1 MAYILVGCP
10 NCGRETP
17 FDDSMLECHCIRCGY
32 RIPKDSVDLA
42 SCAPLEASGGSRPED
57 GLFAVSI
64 ESREKRIGYAIYV
77 DGEQVMKTVGGHD
90 TIRVTPGKHVLKVV
104 SDMQTASV
112 DLDVDS
118 DIRLTVV
125 TGFGGMRIKRV

>member
-1 MAYILVGCP
+1 MAYVLAKCP
-10 NCGRETP
+10 NCGQETP
-17 FDDSMLECHCIRCGY
+17 FDDTMLECHCIRCGY
-32 RIPKDSVDLA
+32 RIPKDSVDL
-42 SCAPLEASGGSRPED
+42 SSFAPLEASGGSSPED

-64 ESREKRIGYAIYV
+64 ESRKKRMGYSVIL

-90 TIRVTPGKHVLKVV
+90 TIRVTPGMHFLKVV

-118 DIRLTVV
+118 DIRLSVV
-125 TGFGGMRIKRV
+125 SGFGGMRIERL